1 MPQPIIVFRLRQGIA
16 NETWEKAQT
25 RVKTEK
31 TIQQERHLEW
41 ELEITVTSFKLQAA
55 NMVQKVKVNLQTLL

>member
-41 ELEITVTSFKLQAA
+41 ELEITVT
-55 NMVQKVKVNLQTLL
+55 